1 MKTIGK
7 AIEELQNT
15 LKDSAKI
22 IAAEFNKKCHD
33 VADNLSSKID
43 ELKKHAKDNKDRS
56 LESIQKQYDGIKE
69 NMKEYHKATG
79 KKAEEYNKA
88 LVKKLSELSKKIED
102 YNNKHKN

>member
-33 VADNLSSKID
+33 IADNLSSKID

-69 NMKEYHKATG
+69 NMTEYQKATG
-79 KKAEEYNKA
+79 KKAEEYHKV